1 MTSQVLTPQVSAP
14 AIQAWVALLR
24 SHAAT
29 TRQLSADLQ
38 TEHGLTI
45 SDYEAL
51 LHLSHAEDNRL
62 KRVELAERLI
72 LTPSGVTRLLEGL
85 ERAGY
90 VEKGSCST
98 DARITYAVLTEAGRR
113 KLEDAA
119 PSHVAGVTALF
130 EERLDRD
137 ELATLADLL
146 GRLPLAGADAP
157 DCSP

>member
-1 MTSQVLTPQVSAP
+1 MTSQVLIAQVSSP
-14 AIQAWVALLR
+14 AIDAFVGLLR

-29 TRQLSADLQ
+29 TRELSAQLQ
-38 TEHGLTI
+38 AEHGLTI

-51 LHLSHAEDNRL
+51 LHLSHADGNRL

-98 DARITYAVLTEAGRR
+98 DARVTYAVLTEAGRR
-113 KLEDAA
+113 KLEEAA
-119 PSHVAGVTALF
+119 PSHVASVRALF
-130 EERLDRD
+130 EDRLDEN
-137 ELATLADLL
+137 ELATLAELL
-146 GRLPLAGADAP
+146 GRLPLAGSDAA

>member
-1 MTSQVLTPQVSAP
+1 MSSP
-14 AIQAWVALLR
+14 AIDAFVGLLR

-29 TRQLSADLQ
+29 TRELSAQLQ
-38 TEHGLTI
+38 AEHGLTI

-51 LHLSHAEDNRL
+51 LHLSHADGNRL

-98 DARITYAVLTEAGRR
+98 DARVTYAVLTEAGRR
-113 KLEDAA
+113 KLEEAA
-119 PSHVAGVTALF
+119 PSHVASVRALF
-130 EERLDRD
+130 EDRLDEN
-137 ELATLADLL
+137 ELATLAELL
-146 GRLPLAGADAP
+146 GRLPLAGSDAA